1 MKSPLGQ
8 VFYSRDGGMHAP
20 LDRTA
25 FDLIQ
30 AQAAQ
35 EGGGTMEVA
44 GVGYRYGVVGWF
56 GMFGAMR
63 IEAGALIE
71 APGKHRRYRD
81 ALGLHAHD
89 ASQVLARVGNNTMDL
104 TFGEKDLTFRMR
116 LNPKDRMA
124 QDIWARLMREDINA
138 SSIAFIPVEGDWEE
152 DYDNSLDADPD
163 TAGEKI
169 EIFSITKAE
178 LIEVSLV
185 TQGAFAGATSHP
197 AGWDKP
203 AGLVASEVVAGLD
216 WAEPVADTE
225 TIDQA
230 VTNSLPL
237 AAFDANVEADEEEP
251 EADQGAPDDIAE
263 GDTGGEPG
271 GAGEDNGGAA
281 EPDDRGGGAAEQAGE
296 TDAFEEAEAQGV
308 TLKDLLGRTPSDLK
322 RRLTD
327 VN

>member
-1 MKSPLGQ
+1 M
-8 VFYSRDGGMHAP
+8 
-20 LDRTA
+20 
-25 FDLIQ
+25 
-30 AQAAQ
+30 
-35 EGGGTMEVA
+35 
-44 GVGYRYGVVGWF
+44 
-56 GMFGAMR
+56 
-63 IEAGALIE
+63 
-71 APGKHRRYRD
+71 
-81 ALGLHAHD
+81 
-89 ASQVLARVGNNTMDL
+89 
-104 TFGEKDLTFRMR
+104 
-116 LNPKDRMA
+116 
-124 QDIWARLMREDINA
+124 
-138 SSIAFIPVEGDWEE
+138 EGDWEE

-237 AAFDANVEADEEEP
+237 DATGANVVLDEEEA
-251 EADQGAPDDIAE
+251 EADQGAPDDVAE

-281 EPDDRGGGAAEQAGE
+281 EPDDRGGDAEQARGE
-296 TDAFEEAEAQGV
+296 PEAEAEAEAQGL
-308 TLKDLLGRTPSDLK
+308 TLKEVLGRTPSDLK
-322 RRLTD
+322 RRLSD
-327 VN
+327 GN